1 LKQFIAYCSR
11 LAEIAVVAAYHCVRF
26 SFAMAVCRR
35 ARRAAVAGERLA
47 SLFEDLGP
55 AYIKIG
61 QILSCRP
68 DLLSPAFVAPL
79 TRLQDCVRGV
89 AVADIVDEIERSFG
103 QPLAQLFTHFDPSPV
118 ASASIAQVHRATLDD
133 GRIVAVKVRRPGI
146 ASRVSIDFGLL
157 RASAAIVAKL
167 PFLRAMPVVE
177 LVDEIRAPV
186 EMQLDFAR
194 EAENNRRLRAMF
206 AYAERLRIPAIVD
219 ALCTPTV
226 LTMEFMADLQ
236 KTTCAA
242 LDPAQKR
249 QAAIA
254 GLRALYKMIFV
265 HGFVHADMH
274 PANIL
279 LNAQG
284 ELVMLDTG
292 LVAVLSGEDRRRF
305 VDFFFGLVN
314 NRGLECARIVLE
326 MALYRTPSC
335 NEEGFEEAM
344 VRLIAQHS
352 ALKSREFEVTRFVQ
366 ELIELQRK
374 FGIRGSTNFIMT
386 VLSMVVYD
394 GICKLLY
401 PECNFQAEA
410 RPFLIV
416 GRYMGAA
423 ASRPYAASA

>member
-1 LKQFIAYCSR
+1 
-11 LAEIAVVAAYHCVRF
+11 
-26 SFAMAVCRR
+26 
-35 ARRAAVAGERLA
+35 
-47 SLFEDLGP
+47 
-55 AYIKIG
+55 
-61 QILSCRP
+61 
-68 DLLSPAFVAPL
+68 
-79 TRLQDCVRGV
+79 
-89 AVADIVDEIERSFG
+89 
-103 QPLAQLFTHFDPSPV
+103 
-118 ASASIAQVHRATLDD
+118 
-133 GRIVAVKVRRPGI
+133 
-146 ASRVSIDFGLL
+146 
-157 RASAAIVAKL
+157 
-167 PFLRAMPVVE
+167 
-177 LVDEIRAPV
+177 
-186 EMQLDFAR
+186 
-194 EAENNRRLRAMF
+194 
-206 AYAERLRIPAIVD
+206 
-219 ALCTPTV
+219 
-226 LTMEFMADLQ
+226 MEFMADLQ

-249 QAAIA
+249 EAAIA

-335 NEEGFEEAM
+335 NEAGFEEAM
-344 VRLIAQHS
+344 VRLIARHS

-416 GRYMGAA
+416 GRYMGAT
-423 ASRPYAASA
+423 ASRRYAASA

>member
-1 LKQFIAYCSR
+1 LKQFIVYCTR
-11 LAEIAVVAAYHCVRF
+11 LAEIGAVLLCHCVRF
-26 SFAMAVCRR
+26 LCAIAVCSR
-35 ARRAAVAGERLA
+35 ARRATAAGERLA

-79 TRLQDCVRGV
+79 TRLQDCVR
-89 AVADIVDEIERSFG
+89 AVAFADIAAEIERSFER
-103 QPLAQLFTHFDPSPV
+103 PITDLFLHFDRSPV
-118 ASASIAQVHRATLDD
+118 ASASIAQVHRATLHD

-146 ASRVSIDFGLL
+146 ASKVSIDFGLL
-157 RASAAIVAKL
+157 RAGAAAVAKL
-167 PFLRAMPVVE
+167 PFMRAMPVVE
-177 LVDEIRAPV
+177 LVDEIRVPV
-186 EMQLDFAR
+186 EMQLDFLR
-194 EAENNRRLRAMF
+194 EAESNRRLRAMF

-219 ALCTPTV
+219 ELCTPAV

-236 KTTCAA
+236 KTTGAA
-242 LDPAQKR
+242 LEPARKR
-249 QAAIA
+249 EAAIA

-274 PANIL
+274 PANVL
-279 LNAQG
+279 LNDRG
-284 ELVMLDTG
+284 ELVILDTG
-292 LVAVLSGEDRRRF
+292 LVAVLSDEDRRRF

-314 NRGLECARIVLE
+314 NRGRECSRIVLE
-326 MALYRTPSC
+326 MALYRTASC
-335 NEEGFEEAM
+335 DEAGFEEAM
-344 VRLIAQHS
+344 VRLIGRHA

-416 GRYMGAA
+416 GRYAA
-423 ASRPYAASA
+423 AAR

>member
-1 LKQFIAYCSR
+1 MVYCTR
-11 LAEIAVVAAYHCVRF
+11 LAEIGAILLYHCARLLC
-26 SFAMAVCRR
+26 AMSVCPR
-35 ARRAAVAGERLA
+35 ARRATVAGERLA
-47 SLFEDLGP
+47 YLLEDLGP

-79 TRLQDCVRGV
+79 TRLQDCVR
-89 AVADIVDEIERSFG
+89 AVAFGDIVAEIERSFER
-103 QPLAQLFTHFDPSPV
+103 PLSKLFSHFDPRPV
-118 ASASIAQVHRATLDD
+118 ASASIAQVHRATLHD
-133 GRIVAVKVRRPGI
+133 GRTVAVKVRRPGI
-146 ASRVSIDFGLL
+146 ASIVSIDFRLL
-157 RASAAIVAKL
+157 RAGAATVAKL
-167 PFLRAMPVVE
+167 PFMRAMPVVE
-177 LVDEIRAPV
+177 LVDEIRVPV

-194 EAENNRRLRAMF
+194 EADNNRRLRAMF
-206 AYAERLRIPAIVD
+206 AYAERLRIPAIVEE
-219 ALCTPTV
+219 LCTPTV

-242 LDPAQKR
+242 LDAARKR
-249 QAAIA
+249 EAAIA

-274 PANIL
+274 PANVL
-279 LNAQG
+279 LNSQG
-284 ELVMLDTG
+284 ELVLLDTG
-292 LVAVLSGEDRRRF
+292 LVAVLSEDDRRRF

-326 MALYRTPSC
+326 MALCRTPAC
-335 NEEGFEEAM
+335 GVAGFEEAM
-344 VRLIAQHS
+344 VRLIARHS

-366 ELIELQRK
+366 ELIELQRR

-416 GRYMGAA
+416 GRYMST
-423 ASRPYAASA
+423 ASQRRAVSA